1 MTRGAVIFAQNNG
14 TIDYVKIATFSA
26 KQLKHYLNVPVS
38 LVTDSPEAVT
48 DTEVFDQVIVISSN
62 TTQKKKF
69 YDGTLSS
76 KNLIW
81 KNLSRSQIFEL
92 TPYDTTLV
100 IDSDY
105 VINSS
110 VLLSAFDSISN
121 FQIYRT
127 SLDLAGWRNTS
138 SFDRLNQYSIPF
150 YWATV
155 FVFKKDQVTQAFFNI
170 IDNIKLNWEY
180 YRLLYTIDSKV
191 FRNDFAFSIAIHIM
205 NNNTTGEFAT
215 ALPGNMTYI
224 LDRDFLVEIGED
236 KMQFLVEK
244 EGYHGE
250 YTLVRTTG
258 LDVHVMNKSSLLRVV
273 EGGQGV

>member
-1 MTRGAVIFAQNNG
+1 MTHGAVIFAQNNSA
-14 TIDYVKIATFSA
+14 IDYVKIATFSA
-26 KQLKHYLNVPVS
+26 KQIKQYLNIPVS
-38 LVTDSPEAVT
+38 LITDSPDAVT
-48 DTEVFDQVIVISSN
+48 EDIFDKIIVINSD
-62 TTQKKKF
+62 TTQTKKF
-69 YDGTLSS
+69 HDGTLSS

-81 KNLSRSQIFEL
+81 KNQSRSQIFEL

-105 VINSS
+105 IINSS
-110 VLLSAFDSISN
+110 ALLPTFNSNSN

-155 FVFKKDQVTQAFFNI
+155 FVFKKDEVTQAFFNI
-170 IDNIKLNWEY
+170 VDNIKLNWEY

-224 LDRDFLVEIGED
+224 LDRDLLVGMSED
-236 KMQFLVEK
+236 RMQFLVEK

-250 YTLVRTTG
+250 YTLVKTTG

>member
-1 MTRGAVIFAQNNG
+1 MTHGAVIFAQNNG
-14 TIDYVKIATFSA
+14 AIDYVKIATFSA
-26 KQLKHYLNVPVS
+26 KQLKHYLNIPVS
-38 LVTDSPEAVT
+38 LITDSPDAVT
-48 DTEVFDQVIVISSN
+48 DTDVFDQIIVISSN
-62 TTQKKKF
+62 TTQTKKF
-69 YDGTLSS
+69 HDGTLSS
-76 KNLIW
+76 KNLVW
-81 KNLSRSQIFEL
+81 KNQSRSQIFDL

-105 VINSS
+105 IINSS
-110 VLLSAFDSISN
+110 VLLPTFNSNSN
-121 FQIYRT
+121 FQIYRS
-127 SLDLAGWRNTS
+127 SLDLASWRNTS

-155 FVFKKDQVTQAFFNI
+155 FVFKKDEFTQAFFNI
-170 IDNIKLNWEY
+170 VDNIKLNWEY

-215 ALPGNMTYI
+215 ALPGSMTYI
-224 LDRDFLVEIGED
+224 LDRDLLVRIAED

-244 EGYHGE
+244 EGYRGE
-250 YTLVRTTG
+250 YTLVKTTG

>member
-1 MTRGAVIFAQNNG
+1 MTQGAVIFAQNNG

-48 DTEVFDQVIVISSN
+48 DTEVFDQIIVINSN
-62 TTQKKKF
+62 TTQTKKF
-69 YDGTLSS
+69 HDGTLSS

-110 VLLSAFDSISN
+110 VLLPAFDSNSN

-127 SLDLAGWRNTS
+127 SLDLASWRNTS

-155 FVFKKDQVTQAFFNI
+155 FVFKKDIVTQAFFNI

-215 ALPGNMTYI
+215 DLPGNMTYI
-224 LDRDFLVEIGED
+224 LDRDLLVEISED

-244 EGYHGE
+244 EGYYGE

>member
-1 MTRGAVIFAQNNG
+1 MTYGAVIFAQNNG
-14 TIDYVKIATFSA
+14 AIDYVKIATFSA
-26 KQLKHYLNVPVS
+26 KQIKQYLNIPVS
-38 LVTDSPEAVT
+38 LVTDSPDAVT
-48 DTEVFDQVIVISSN
+48 EDNVFDQIIVINSN
-62 TTQKKKF
+62 TTQTKKF
-69 YDGTLSS
+69 HDGTLSS
-76 KNLIW
+76 KTLVW
-81 KNLSRSQIFEL
+81 KNQSRSQIFDL

-105 VINSS
+105 IINSS
-110 VLLSAFDSISN
+110 VLLPAFNSNSN

-155 FVFKKDQVTQAFFNI
+155 FVFKKDEITQAFFNI
-170 IDNIKLNWEY
+170 VDNIKLNWEY

-224 LDRDFLVEIGED
+224 LDRDLLVEMAEN

-250 YTLVRTTG
+250 YTLVKTTG

-273 EGGQGV
+273 EGGKGV

>member
-1 MTRGAVIFAQNNG
+1 MTHGAVIFAQNNG
-14 TIDYVKIATFSA
+14 AIDYVKIATFSA
-26 KQLKHYLNVPVS
+26 KQIKKYLNIPVS
-38 LVTDSPEAVT
+38 LITDSPTSVT
-48 DTEVFDQVIVISSN
+48 EDVFDQIIVISSN
-62 TTQKKKF
+62 TTQTKKF
-69 YDGTLSS
+69 FDGALSS

-81 KNLSRSQIFEL
+81 KNQSRSQVFEL

-105 VINSS
+105 IVNSS
-110 VLLSAFDSISN
+110 VLLPAFDSDSN

-155 FVFKKDQVTQAFFNI
+155 FIFKKDEITQTFFNI
-170 IDNIKLNWEY
+170 VDNIKLNWEY

-215 ALPGNMTYI
+215 ALPGSMTYI
-224 LDRDFLVEIGED
+224 LDRDLLVEMAED
-236 KMQFLVEK
+236 RMQFLVEK
-244 EGYHGE
+244 ESYHGE
-250 YTLVRTTG
+250 YTLVKTTG

>member
-1 MTRGAVIFAQNNG
+1 MTHGAVIFAQNNG
-14 TIDYVKIATFSA
+14 AIDYVKIATFSA
-26 KQLKHYLNVPVS
+26 KQIKQHLNIPVS
-38 LVTDSPEAVT
+38 LVTDSPDAVT
-48 DTEVFDQVIVISSN
+48 ENIFDQIIIINSN
-62 TTQKKKF
+62 TTQTKKF
-69 YDGTLSS
+69 HDGTLSS

-81 KNLSRSQIFEL
+81 KNLSRSQVFDL

-105 VINSS
+105 IINSS
-110 VLLSAFDSISN
+110 VLLPAFDSTSN

-127 SLDLAGWRNTS
+127 SLDLAGWRNTT

-155 FVFKKDQVTQAFFNI
+155 FVFKKDEITQAFFNI
-170 IDNIKLNWEY
+170 VDNIKLNWEY

-224 LDRDFLVEIGED
+224 LDRDLLVEMAED

-250 YTLVRTTG
+250 YTLVKTTG